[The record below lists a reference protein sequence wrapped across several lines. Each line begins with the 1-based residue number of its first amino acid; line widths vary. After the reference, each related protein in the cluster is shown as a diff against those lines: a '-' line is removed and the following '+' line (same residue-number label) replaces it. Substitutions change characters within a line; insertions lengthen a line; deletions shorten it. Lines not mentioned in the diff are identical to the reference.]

1 MWPKDNLSFFLAAD
15 LQTCTILLLA
25 LCRVIIEGLTWYII
39 EENYVTS
46 RKVKRSW
53 RSEVPE
59 RRNRSWRGVP
69 YKVAKRRKSKSRPCW
84 WYTYSPIWQD
94 TTKLFTYLDSVFQP
108 VYIGIF
114 HNMYHE
120 NFVFGDFSND
130 GSVVAGKVG
139 KQHPCCG
146 FYAEKLLRQK
156 SLNISIS
163 IIIISTTSK
172 QKLRFASM
180 NLAEM

>member
-1 MWPKDNLSFFLAAD
+1 
-15 LQTCTILLLA
+15 
-25 LCRVIIEGLTWYII
+25 
-39 EENYVTS
+39 
-46 RKVKRSW
+46 
-53 RSEVPE
+53 
-59 RRNRSWRGVP
+59 
-69 YKVAKRRKSKSRPCW
+69 
-84 WYTYSPIWQD
+84 
-94 TTKLFTYLDSVFQP
+94 
-108 VYIGIF
+108 
-114 HNMYHE
+114 MYHE